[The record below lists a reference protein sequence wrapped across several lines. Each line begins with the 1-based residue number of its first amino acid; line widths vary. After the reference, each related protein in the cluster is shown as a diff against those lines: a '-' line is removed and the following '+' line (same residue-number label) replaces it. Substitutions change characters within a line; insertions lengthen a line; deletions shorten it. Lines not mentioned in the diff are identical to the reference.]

1 MQGYP
6 NYQAPMYQPMYNQQV
21 AQQPYLDRLSQLHAM
36 QQNLQPQQFYGLN
49 GRVVDSFESIM
60 ANDVPMDGTF
70 AMFPKRDMSEVCVKY
85 WTGEGKIATLTFRP
99 ISEAHIDASIE
110 SESRAKLDELGSAL
124 GGIYEKIEALSLKV
138 DEALKAKNPSRTNK
152 KEVSVDE

>member
-6 NYQAPMYQPMYNQQV
+6 NYQVPVYQPMYSQQV
-21 AQQPYLDRLSQLHAM
+21 TQQPYLDRLSQLHTM

-85 WTGEGKIATLTFRP
+85 WTGEGKIATLIFKP
-99 ISEAHIDASIE
+99 ILETHTEASAEDE
-110 SESRAKLDELGSAL
+110 SKAKLDELSNAL
-124 GGIYEKIEALSLKV
+124 GGIYEKIEVLSFKMDEVLKT
-138 DEALKAKNPSRTNK
+138 KNVSRINK
-152 KEVSVDE
+152 KEVGADE